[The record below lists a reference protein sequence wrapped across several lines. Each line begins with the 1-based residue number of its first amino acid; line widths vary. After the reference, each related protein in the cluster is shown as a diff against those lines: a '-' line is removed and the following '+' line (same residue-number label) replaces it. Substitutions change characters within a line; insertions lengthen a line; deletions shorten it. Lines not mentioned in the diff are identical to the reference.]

1 MYSISISSNNDANSS
16 DSSIEGL
23 PVVEV
28 VVEQVLVSISNDVS
42 IGIVSTVVL
51 VLVVVTNAVVVKE
64 W

>member
-51 VLVVVTNAVVVKE
+51 VLVVVTIAVVVKE

>member
-23 PVVEV
+23 SVVEV